1 MSGVAVQNIYPL
13 LLEKSPKKS
22 HVLSINEVW
31 YQPFE
36 ERNEMIPMIC
46 IDARSYMI
54 F

>member
-13 LLEKSPKKS
+13 LLKISPNT

-36 ERNEMIPMIC
+36 ERNEMIPMRIVLTPEVT
-46 IDARSYMI
+46 
-54 F
+54 